1 MNSPNKFTNY
11 QLLTRKERRHKM
23 KNGSISEKSAPGEKS
38 ALATFLKENRLEDD
52 QNLFPLLWYYLQLRE
67 GGDGEIT
74 IKLIKGKINIKGAVY
89 MRKIPIID

>member
-1 MNSPNKFTNY
+1 
-11 QLLTRKERRHKM
+11 M
-23 KNGSISEKSAPGEKS
+23 KNVSVAEKSAPGGKN
-38 ALATFLKENRLEDD
+38 ALATFLKENRLEED

-89 MRKIPIID
+89 MKKIPIID